1 MLKTCLTLVR
11 SHTSMNMSVRCP
23 CAFITLWEN
32 KAEKQGLQWELQ
44 VRICSETTGSCMSEW
59 DTHTHTQW
67 NKNDQWCLWHYCT
80 SLVFFIRG
88 SFLLKY
94 DKLSSPHTHAYTV
107 MFSLSGIPL
116 HTDQLKKRIF
126 FNPNGSFDEVFLFSC
141 TRNKNNIWS
150 LGIVAWA
157 SVNLINIVKT

>member
-1 MLKTCLTLVR
+1 MSLHVYYTLRKQSRKTG
-11 SHTSMNMSVRCP
+11 
-23 CAFITLWEN
+23 IT
-32 KAEKQGLQWELQ
+32 
-44 VRICSETTGSCMSEW
+44 VRITSTDLFRDHWKLHEW
-59 DTHTHTQW
+59 VGHTHTHTQW

-126 FNPNGSFDEVFLFSC
+126 FYPNGSFDEVFLFSC

-150 LGIVAWA
+150 LGIVALA

>member
-23 CAFITLWEN
+23 CTFITLWEN
-32 KAEKQGLQWELQ
+32 KAEKQGLQWELPSTDLL
-44 VRICSETTGSCMSEW
+44 RDHWKLHEW
-59 DTHTHTQW
+59 VGHTHTQW

-150 LGIVAWA
+150 LGIVALT

>member
-1 MLKTCLTLVR
+1 MSLRVYYTLRKQSRKTG
-11 SHTSMNMSVRCP
+11 
-23 CAFITLWEN
+23 IT
-32 KAEKQGLQWELQ
+32 
-44 VRICSETTGSCMSEW
+44 VRITKYGSAPRPLEAAWVSG
-59 DTHTHTQW
+59 THTHTQW